1 MIRMTA
7 KTLMIQGT
15 ASSAGKSLL
24 VAALCRIFHQDK
36 VRVAPFKAQ
45 NMALNSFVTREGHEM
60 GRAQVVQAQAA
71 GLEPHVDMNP
81 ILLKPE
87 QDARS
92 QVVVMGK
99 PWATL
104 AAGEYYRRKEE
115 LWPVVTA
122 ALDRLRERYDLLVV
136 EGAGSPAEINLRE
149 SDIVNMA
156 VARYARAP
164 VLLVGDIDRGGVFAS
179 LVGTMVL
186 LEEGERRLIKGFV
199 INKFRGDVALLH
211 DGLTMLE
218 ERTGVPVLGVV
229 PFIRDLQIAEEDSV
243 ALEEALQRLRITLT
257 TGRFSMGEGASGLKA
272 ALLRHRAVAKPS
284 QECEVDIAVVRLPRI
299 SNFDDLDALA
309 LEEGVQVRFVDGP
322 DRLGHPQAVI
332 LPGTKSTI
340 ADLLWLRRVGLARSI
355 CELAES
361 GIPVVGICG
370 GYQMLGRT
378 ISDPNGVESAEGQ
391 VKGLGLLPVDTI
403 FEAVKATYQAR
414 ARIKTDR
421 GFFAEIEGQEIEGY
435 EIHMGH
441 SRGGEPA
448 FRLLARGDRPVDAP
462 DGAVDE
468 RGRVFGTYLHG
479 LFDNPNLR
487 RAWLRSL
494 GWDAAFSGLSMTEV
508 REREYNRLAQQV
520 RASLD
525 MERVYQIVGM
535 NVG

>member
-1 MIRMTA
+1 MTA

-24 VAALCRIFHQDK
+24 VAALCRIFRQDG

-104 AAGEYYRRKEE
+104 AAGEYYRRKGE
-115 LWPVVTA
+115 LWSVVTA
-122 ALDRLRERYDLLVV
+122 ALDRLRERYDLVII

-156 VARYARAP
+156 VARYAGAP

-186 LEEGERRLIKGFV
+186 LEEDERRLIKGFV
-199 INKFRGDVALLH
+199 INKFRGDVTLLH

-229 PFIRDLQIAEEDSV
+229 PFIRGLQIAEEDSV
-243 ALEEALQRLRITLT
+243 ALEEPLR
-257 TGRFSMGEGASGLKA
+257 RFGNSFQAKSVFAHQESSCCQGYSQPFGK
-272 ALLRHRAVAKPS
+272 LRTPPS
-284 QECEVDIAVVRLPRI
+284 QGSEVDIAVIRLPRI
-299 SNFDDLDALA
+299 SNFDDFDALA
-309 LEEGVQVRFVDGP
+309 LEEGVQVRFVDGT

-340 ADLLWLRRVGLARSI
+340 ADLLWLRRVGLARAI
-355 CELAES
+355 CALAEN

-370 GYQMLGRT
+370 GYQMLDRT
-378 ISDPNGVESAEGQ
+378 ISDPNRVESAEGQ
-391 VKGLGLLPVDTI
+391 VEGLGLLPVDTI

-414 ARIKTDR
+414 ARIETDR

-441 SRGGEPA
+441 SRG
-448 FRLLARGDRPVDAP
+448 ARRPFACWPEATNWWMLPMGRWTKGGKCSAP
-462 DGAVDE
+462 ICTACS
-468 RGRVFGTYLHG
+468 TT
-479 LFDNPNLR
+479 P
-487 RAWLRSL
+487 
-494 GWDAAFSGLSMTEV
+494 T
-508 REREYNRLAQQV
+508 
-520 RASLD
+520 
-525 MERVYQIVGM
+525 
-535 NVG
+535 

>member
-1 MIRMTA
+1 MTA

-24 VAALCRIFHQDK
+24 VAALCRIFRQDG

-99 PWATL
+99 PWTTL
-104 AAGEYYRRKEE
+104 AAGEYYRRKGE
-115 LWPVVTA
+115 LWSVVTA
-122 ALDRLRERYDLLVV
+122 ALDRLRERYDLVV
-136 EGAGSPAEINLRE
+136 IEGAGSPAEINLRE

-186 LEEGERRLIKGFV
+186 LEKGEWQLIKGFI
-199 INKFRGDVALLH
+199 INKFRGDVALLQ

-229 PFIRDLQIAEEDSV
+229 PFVRDLQIAEEDSV
-243 ALEEALQRLRITLT
+243 ALDRVSRTGDRGHRI
-257 TGRFSMGEGASGLKA
+257 RDK
-272 ALLRHRAVAKPS
+272 
-284 QECEVDIAVVRLPRI
+284 VDIAVVRLPHI
-299 SNFDDLDALA
+299 SNFDDFDALA

-322 DRLGHPQAVI
+322 GRLGHPQAVI

-340 ADLLWLRRVGLARSI
+340 TDLLWLRRVGLARAI
-355 CELAES
+355 CELAEN

-378 ISDPNGVESAEGQ
+378 ISDPSGVESAEGQ
-391 VKGLGLLPVDTI
+391 VEGLGLLPVDTV

-414 ARIKTDR
+414 ARIETGR
-421 GFFAEIEGQEIEGY
+421 GFFAEIEGQEVEGY

-448 FRLLARGDRPVDAP
+448 FRLLARGSQLVDAP
-462 DGAVDE
+462 DGAVDK

-494 GWDAAFSGLSMTEV
+494 GWDAAFSGLSMAEV
-508 REREYNRLAQQV
+508 REREYDRLAQQV
-520 RASLD
+520 RESLD
-525 MERVYQIVGM
+525 MERVYRIVGL
-535 NVG
+535 

>member
-1 MIRMTA
+1 MTA

-24 VAALCRIFHQDK
+24 VAALCRIFRQDG

-104 AAGEYYRRKEE
+104 AAGEYYPRKGE
-115 LWPVVTA
+115 LWSVVTA
-122 ALDRLRERYDLLVV
+122 ALDRLRERYDLVII

-156 VARYARAP
+156 VARYAKAP

-186 LEEGERRLIKGFV
+186 LEEDERRLIKGFV
-199 INKFRGDVALLH
+199 INKFRGDVTLLQ

-218 ERTGVPVLGVV
+218 KRTGVPVLGVV
-229 PFIRDLQIAEEDSV
+229 PFIRGLRIAEEDSV
-243 ALEEALQRLRITLT
+243 ALGEPLRRFGNSLQ
-257 TGRFSMGEGASGLKA
+257 
-272 ALLRHRAVAKPS
+272 AKSVFAHQESSCCQGYSHPS
-284 QECEVDIAVVRLPRI
+284 QGSEVDIAVIRLPRI
-299 SNFDDLDALA
+299 SNFDDFDALA

-340 ADLLWLRRVGLARSI
+340 ADLLWLRRVGLARAI
-355 CELAES
+355 CALAEN
-361 GIPVVGICG
+361 GIPMVGICG

-378 ISDPNGVESAEGQ
+378 ISDPNGLESAEGQ
-391 VKGLGLLPVDTI
+391 VEGLGLLPVDTV

-414 ARIKTDR
+414 ARIENDR

-448 FRLLARGDRPVDAP
+448 FRLLARGDQLVDAL
-462 DGAVDE
+462 DGAMDE
-468 RGRVFGTYLHG
+468 RGQVFGTYLHG

-494 GWDAAFSGLSMTEV
+494 GWDAAFSGLSMAEV
-508 REREYNRLAQQV
+508 REREYDRLAQQV
-520 RASLD
+520 RESLD
-525 MERVYQIVGM
+525 MGQVYQIAGL
-535 NVG
+535 

>member
-1 MIRMTA
+1 MTA

-24 VAALCRIFHQDK
+24 VAALCRIFHQDG

-99 PWATL
+99 PWAAL
-104 AAGEYYRRKEE
+104 AAGEYYRRKGE
-115 LWPVVTA
+115 LWSVVTA
-122 ALDRLRERYDLLVV
+122 ALDRLRERYDLVV
-136 EGAGSPAEINLRE
+136 IEGAGSPAEINLRE

-164 VLLVGDIDRGGVFAS
+164 VLLVGDIDRGGVFAA

-199 INKFRGDVALLH
+199 INKFRGDVTLLH

-243 ALEEALQRLRITLT
+243 ALDGVSQAGDRGQG
-257 TGRFSMGEGASGLKA
+257 TGEKGQGISDK
-272 ALLRHRAVAKPS
+272 
-284 QECEVDIAVVRLPRI
+284 VDIAVIRLPRI
-299 SNFDDLDALA
+299 SNFDDFDALA
-309 LEEGVQVRFVDGP
+309 LEEGVQVRFVDDP

-340 ADLLWLRRVGLARSI
+340 ADLLWLRRVGLARAI
-355 CELAES
+355 CALAEN

-378 ISDPNGVESAEGQ
+378 ISDPN
-391 VKGLGLLPVDTI
+391 
-403 FEAVKATYQAR
+403 
-414 ARIKTDR
+414 
-421 GFFAEIEGQEIEGY
+421 
-435 EIHMGH
+435 
-441 SRGGEPA
+441 
-448 FRLLARGDRPVDAP
+448 
-462 DGAVDE
+462 
-468 RGRVFGTYLHG
+468 
-479 LFDNPNLR
+479 
-487 RAWLRSL
+487 
-494 GWDAAFSGLSMTEV
+494 
-508 REREYNRLAQQV
+508 
-520 RASLD
+520 
-525 MERVYQIVGM
+525 
-535 NVG
+535 

>member
-24 VAALCRIFHQDK
+24 VAALCRIFRQDG
-36 VRVAPFKAQ
+36 VRVVPFKAQ

-104 AAGEYYRRKEE
+104 AAGAYYQHKGE
-115 LWPVVTA
+115 LWSVVTA
-122 ALDRLRERYDLLVV
+122 ALDRLRERYDLVII

-156 VARYARAP
+156 VARYATAP

-186 LEEGERRLIKGFV
+186 LEEDERRLIKGFV
-199 INKFRGDVALLH
+199 INKFRGDLRLLQA
-211 DGLTMLE
+211 GLSMLE
-218 ERTGVPVLGVV
+218 ERAKVPVLGVV

-243 ALEEALQRLRITLT
+243 ALGEPLRRLRI
-257 TGRFSMGEGASGLKA
+257 
-272 ALLRHRAVAKPS
+272 KPS
-284 QECEVDIAVVRLPRI
+284 QGCEVDIAVVRLPRI
-299 SNFDDLDALA
+299 SNFDDFDALA

-340 ADLLWLRRVGLARSI
+340 ADLLWLRRVGLARAI
-355 CELAES
+355 CELAEE

-378 ISDPNGVESAEGQ
+378 ICDPDGVESAEGQ
-391 VKGLGLLPVDTI
+391 VEGLGLLPVDTV
-403 FEAVKATYQAR
+403 FEAAKATYQAR
-414 ARIKTDR
+414 ARIETAR

-448 FRLLARGDRPVDAP
+448 FRLLSRGDQPVETP

-494 GWDAAFSGLSMTEV
+494 GWDAAFSGLSMIEV
-508 REREYNRLAQQV
+508 REQAYDRLARQV
-520 RASLD
+520 RESLD
-525 MERVYQIVGM
+525 MERVYQIVGL
-535 NVG
+535 

>member
-1 MIRMTA
+1 
-7 KTLMIQGT
+7 MIQGT
-15 ASSAGKSLL
+15 TSSAGKSLL
-24 VAALCRIFHQDK
+24 VAALCRIFRQGG

-99 PWATL
+99 PWVAL
-104 AAGEYYRRKEE
+104 AAGEYYRRKGE
-115 LWPVVTA
+115 LWSVVTA
-122 ALDRLRERYDLLVV
+122 ALNRLRERYDLVV
-136 EGAGSPAEINLRE
+136 IEGAGSPAEINLRE

-186 LEEGERRLIKGFV
+186 LQEDERRLIKGFI
-199 INKFRGDVALLH
+199 INKFRGDVTLLH

-229 PFIRDLQIAEEDSV
+229 PFIWDLQIAEEDSV
-243 ALEEALQRLRITLT
+243 ALDRVSRTGDRGQRTRDN
-257 TGRFSMGEGASGLKA
+257 
-272 ALLRHRAVAKPS
+272 
-284 QECEVDIAVVRLPRI
+284 VDIAVVRLPRI
-299 SNFDDLDALA
+299 SNFDDFDALA
-309 LEEGVQVRFVDGP
+309 LEEGVQVRFVDSSSQ
-322 DRLGHPQAVI
+322 LGHPQAII

-340 ADLLWLRRVGLARSI
+340 ADLLWLRQVGLDRAI
-355 CELAES
+355 CELAEK

-378 ISDPNGVESAEGQ
+378 ISDPDGVESAEGQ
-391 VKGLGLLPVDTI
+391 VEGLGLLTVDTV
-403 FEAVKATYQAR
+403 FETVKATYQAR
-414 ARIKTDR
+414 ARIETNQ
-421 GFFAEIEGQEIEGY
+421 GFFAEIEGQKIEGY

-441 SRGGEPA
+441 SHGGQPA
-448 FRLLARGDRPVDAP
+448 FRLLARGDQPVDAS

-468 RGRVFGTYLHG
+468 SGQVFGTYLHG

-487 RAWLRSL
+487 QAWLRSL
-494 GWDAAFSGLSMTEV
+494 GWDAAFSGLSMAQV
-508 REREYNRLAQQV
+508 REREYDRLAQQV
-520 RASLD
+520 RESLD
-525 MERVYQIVGM
+525 MNRVYQIVGL
-535 NVG
+535 

>member
-1 MIRMTA
+1 MTA

-24 VAALCRIFHQDK
+24 VAALCRIFRQDG

-45 NMALNSFVTREGHEM
+45 NMALNSFVTRGGHEM

-99 PWATL
+99 PWTTL
-104 AAGEYYRRKEE
+104 AAGEYYRHKGE
-115 LWPVVTA
+115 LWPMVTA
-122 ALDRLRERYDLLVV
+122 SLDRLRERYDLVV
-136 EGAGSPAEINLRE
+136 IEGAGSPAEINLRE

-156 VARYARAP
+156 VARYAGAP

-186 LEEGERRLIKGFV
+186 LEEDERRLIKGFV

-211 DGLTMLE
+211 DGLTLLE

-243 ALEEALQRLRITLT
+243 ALGEPLPRLRI
-257 TGRFSMGEGASGLKA
+257 
-272 ALLRHRAVAKPS
+272 KPS
-284 QECEVDIAVVRLPRI
+284 QGCEVDIAVVRLPRI
-299 SNFDDLDALA
+299 SNFDDFDALA

-322 DRLGHPQAVI
+322 DRLGHPQAII

-340 ADLLWLRRVGLARSI
+340 ADLLWLRQVGLARAI
-355 CELAES
+355 YELAEN

-378 ISDPNGVESAEGQ
+378 ISDPNGVESSEGQ
-391 VKGLGLLPVDTI
+391 VEGLGLLPVDTI
-403 FEAVKATYQAR
+403 FETVKATYQAR
-414 ARIKTDR
+414 ARIETGR

-448 FRLLARGDRPVDAP
+448 FRLLARSDQLVDAP

-494 GWDAAFSGLSMTEV
+494 GWDAAFSGLSMAEV
-508 REREYNRLAQQV
+508 REREYDRLAQQV
-520 RASLD
+520 RESLD
-525 MERVYQIVGM
+525 MERVYQIVAL
-535 NVG
+535 

>member
-1 MIRMTA
+1 MTA

-15 ASSAGKSLL
+15 SSSAGKSLL
-24 VAALCRIFHQDK
+24 VAALCRILHQDR

-45 NMALNSFVTREGHEM
+45 NMALNSFVTREGHEI

-87 QDARS
+87 EDACS

-104 AAGEYYRRKEE
+104 AAGEYYRRKGE
-115 LWPVVTA
+115 LWSVVTA
-122 ALDRLRERYDLLVV
+122 ALDRLRARYNLVV
-136 EGAGSPAEINLRE
+136 IEGAGSPAEINLRE

-156 VARYARAP
+156 VARYARSP

-179 LVGTMVL
+179 LVGTMAL
-186 LEEGERRLIKGFV
+186 LEEDERRLIKGFI
-199 INKFRGDVALLH
+199 INKFRGDVALLQ

-243 ALEEALQRLRITLT
+243 ALDRVLRPED
-257 TGRFSMGEGASGLKA
+257 R
-272 ALLRHRAVAKPS
+272 R
-284 QECEVDIAVVRLPRI
+284 QETRNKVDIAVVRLPRI

-309 LEEGVQVRFVDGP
+309 LEEGVQVRFVDSP
-322 DRLGHPQAVI
+322 DQLGHPQAII

-340 ADLLWLRRVGLARSI
+340 ADLLWLRRVGLARAI
-355 CELAES
+355 CKLAEND
-361 GIPVVGICG
+361 IPVVGICG
-370 GYQMLGRT
+370 GYQMLGQT

-391 VKGLGLLPVDTI
+391 VEGLGLLPVDTI

-414 ARIKTDR
+414 ARIETNR

-448 FRLLARGDRPVDAP
+448 FRMLGRGDQPVYVS
-462 DGAVDE
+462 DGAVDQ
-468 RGRVFGTYLHG
+468 RGQVFGTYLHG

-487 RAWLRSL
+487 RAWLQSL

-508 REREYNRLAQQV
+508 REQEYDRLAQQV
-520 RASLD
+520 RESLD
-525 MERVYQIVGM
+525 MECVYQIVGI
-535 NVG
+535 

>member
-1 MIRMTA
+1 MTA

-24 VAALCRIFHQDK
+24 VTALCRIFRQDG

-99 PWATL
+99 PWDTL
-104 AAGEYYRRKEE
+104 AAGEYYQRKGE
-115 LWPVVTA
+115 LWAVVTA
-122 ALDRLRERYDLLVV
+122 ALDRLRERYDLVII

-156 VARYARAP
+156 VARYARSP

-186 LEEGERRLIKGFV
+186 LEEDERRLIKGFI
-199 INKFRGDVALLH
+199 INKFRGDAALLY

-243 ALEEALQRLRITLT
+243 ALGEPLR
-257 TGRFSMGEGASGLKA
+257 RFYSQPFGK
-272 ALLRHRAVAKPS
+272 LRTPPS
-284 QECEVDIAVVRLPRI
+284 QGCEVDIAIIRLPRI
-299 SNFDDLDALA
+299 SNFDDFDALA
-309 LEEGVQVRFVDGP
+309 LEEGVQVRFVGGSDQ
-322 DRLGHPQAVI
+322 LGHPQAII

-340 ADLLWLRRVGLARSI
+340 ADLLWLRRVGLAEAI
-355 CELAES
+355 GELAEND
-361 GIPVVGICG
+361 IPVVGICG

-378 ISDPNGVESAEGQ
+378 IRDPSGVESAEGQ
-391 VKGLGLLPVDTI
+391 VEGLGLLPVDTI

-414 ARIKTDR
+414 ACIETRR
-421 GFFAEIEGQEIEGY
+421 GFFAEIEGQEIKGY
-435 EIHMGH
+435 EIHMGL
-441 SRGGEPA
+441 SSGGEPA
-448 FRLLARGDRPVDAP
+448 FRLLARGDQMVDAP

-479 LFDNPNLR
+479 LFDNLNLR

-494 GWDAAFSGLSMTEV
+494 GWDAAFSGLSMAEV
-508 REREYNRLAQQV
+508 REQEYDRLAQQV
-520 RASLD
+520 RESLD
-525 MERVYQIVGM
+525 MERVYQMVGL
-535 NVG
+535 

>member
-1 MIRMTA
+1 MTA

-24 VAALCRIFHQDK
+24 VTALCRIFRQDG

-104 AAGEYYRRKEE
+104 PAGEYYRRKGE
-115 LWPVVTA
+115 LWSVVTA
-122 ALDRLRERYDLLVV
+122 ALDRLRERYDLVV
-136 EGAGSPAEINLRE
+136 IEGAGSPAEINLRE

-156 VARYARAP
+156 VARYAIAP

-186 LEEGERRLIKGFV
+186 LEEDERRLIKGFV

-211 DGLTMLE
+211 DGLTLLE

-243 ALEEALQRLRITLT
+243 ALGEPLR
-257 TGRFSMGEGASGLKA
+257 RFYSQPFGLS
-272 ALLRHRAVAKPS
+272 LRTKPS
-284 QECEVDIAVVRLPRI
+284 PGCKVDIAVVRLPRI

-309 LEEGVQVRFVDGP
+309 LEEGVQVRFVDGL

-340 ADLLWLRRVGLARSI
+340 ADLLWLRQVGLARAI
-355 CELAES
+355 CELAEK

-370 GYQMLGRT
+370 GYQMLGRA
-378 ISDPNGVESAEGQ
+378 ISDPNGVESDEGQ
-391 VKGLGLLPVDTI
+391 VEGLGLLPVDTI

-414 ARIKTDR
+414 ARIETGR
-421 GFFAEIEGQEIEGY
+421 GFFTEIKGQEIEGY

-448 FRLLARGDRPVDAP
+448 FRLLARGDQPVNAP

-468 RGRVFGTYLHG
+468 RGQVFGTYLHG

-494 GWDAAFSGLSMTEV
+494 GWDAAFSGLSLAEA
-508 REREYNRLAQQV
+508 REREYDRLAQQV
-520 RASLD
+520 RESLD
-525 MERVYQIVGM
+525 MTRVYQIVGL
-535 NVG
+535 

>member
-1 MIRMTA
+1 MTA

-24 VAALCRIFHQDK
+24 VAALCRIFRQDG
-36 VRVAPFKAQ
+36 VRVVPFKAQ

-92 QVVVMGK
+92 QVVVMGR
-99 PWATL
+99 PWAAL
-104 AAGEYYRRKEE
+104 AAGEYYRRKGE
-115 LWPVVTA
+115 LWSVVTA
-122 ALDRLRERYDLLVV
+122 ALDRLRERYDLVIM
-136 EGAGSPAEINLRE
+136 EGAGSAAEINLRE

-156 VARYARAP
+156 VARYASAP

-186 LEEGERRLIKGFV
+186 LEEDERRLIKGFV
-199 INKFRGDVALLH
+199 INKFRGDAALLR
-211 DGLTMLE
+211 DGLAMLE

-243 ALEEALQRLRITLT
+243 ALGEPLRRL
-257 TGRFSMGEGASGLKA
+257 
-272 ALLRHRAVAKPS
+272 HKPS
-284 QECEVDIAVVRLPRI
+284 QGGEVDIAVVRLPRI
-299 SNFDDLDALA
+299 SNFDDFDALA
-309 LEEGVQVRFVDGP
+309 LEEGVQVRFVDSL
-322 DRLGHPQAVI
+322 DRLGCPQAVI

-340 ADLLWLRRVGLARSI
+340 ADLLWLQRVGLARAI
-355 CELAES
+355 CELAEK
-361 GIPVVGICG
+361 GIPVAGICG

-378 ISDPNGVESAEGQ
+378 ISDPDRVESAEGQ
-391 VKGLGLLPVDTI
+391 VEGLGLLPVDTV
-403 FEAVKATYQAR
+403 FEAVKATYQVR
-414 ARIKTDR
+414 ARIETDR
-421 GFFAEIEGQEIEGY
+421 GFFAEIEGQEIAGY

-441 SRGGEPA
+441 SRGGKPA
-448 FRLLARGDRPVDAP
+448 FRLSARGGQPVDAP

-494 GWDAAFSGLSMTEV
+494 GWDAAFSDLNMTEV
-508 REREYNRLAQQV
+508 REREYDRLAQQV
-520 RASLD
+520 RESLD
-525 MERVYQIVGM
+525 MARLYQIV
-535 NVG
+535 NL

>member
-1 MIRMTA
+1 MTA

-24 VAALCRIFHQDK
+24 VAALCRIFCQDG

-92 QVVVMGK
+92 QVVVMGR

-104 AAGEYYRRKEE
+104 AAGEYYRRKGE

-122 ALDRLRERYDLLVV
+122 ALDRLRERYDLVV
-136 EGAGSPAEINLRE
+136 IEGAGSPAEINLRD

-186 LEEGERRLIKGFV
+186 LEEDERRLIKGFV
-199 INKFRGDVALLH
+199 INKFRGDVALLQ

-218 ERTGVPVLGVV
+218 QRTGVPVLGVV

-243 ALEEALQRLRITLT
+243 ALGEPLRRSLESSQ
-257 TGRFSMGEGASGLKA
+257 GR
-272 ALLRHRAVAKPS
+272 
-284 QECEVDIAVVRLPRI
+284 EVDIAAIRLPRI
-299 SNFDDLDALA
+299 SNFDDFDALA

-322 DRLGHPQAVI
+322 DQLGHPQAVI

-340 ADLLWLRRVGLARSI
+340 ADLLWLRQVGLARAL
-355 CELAES
+355 CELAEN
-361 GIPVVGICG
+361 GTPVVGICG

-378 ISDPNGVESAEGQ
+378 ISDPKGVGSAEGQ
-391 VKGLGLLPVDTI
+391 VEGLGLLPVDTI
-403 FEAVKATYQAR
+403 FEAVKATYQVR
-414 ARIKTDR
+414 ARVETDR

-435 EIHMGH
+435 EIHLGH

-448 FRLLARGDRPVDAP
+448 FRLLARGDQLVDAP
-462 DGAVDE
+462 DGAVDQK
-468 RGRVFGTYLHG
+468 GQVFGTYLHG
-479 LFDNPNLR
+479 LFDNSNLR

-494 GWDAAFSGLSMTEV
+494 GWDASFSGLSMMEV
-508 REREYNRLAQQV
+508 REREYDRLAQQV
-520 RASLD
+520 RESLD
-525 MERVYQIVGM
+525 MEQVYQIVGL
-535 NVG
+535 

>member
-1 MIRMTA
+1 MTA

-24 VAALCRIFHQDK
+24 VAALCRIFRQDG

-104 AAGEYYRRKEE
+104 VAGEYYRRKGE
-115 LWPVVTA
+115 LWSVVTA
-122 ALDRLRERYDLLVV
+122 ALDRLRERYDLVII

-186 LEEGERRLIKGFV
+186 LQEDERRLIKGFI
-199 INKFRGDVALLH
+199 INKFRGDVTLLH

-229 PFIRDLQIAEEDSV
+229 PFIWDLQIAEEDSV
-243 ALEEALQRLRITLT
+243 ALDGVSR
-257 TGRFSMGEGASGLKA
+257 TGDRGQGIRDK
-272 ALLRHRAVAKPS
+272 
-284 QECEVDIAVVRLPRI
+284 VDIAVIRLPRI
-299 SNFDDLDALA
+299 SNFDDFDALA
-309 LEEGVQVRFVDGP
+309 LEEGVQVRFVDGL
-322 DRLGHPQAVI
+322 DRLGHPQAII

-340 ADLLWLRRVGLARSI
+340 ADLLWLRQVGLARAI
-355 CELAES
+355 CELAEK

-391 VKGLGLLPVDTI
+391 VEGLGLLPVDTV
-403 FEAVKATYQAR
+403 FEAVKATYQAQ
-414 ARIKTDR
+414 ARIETDR
-421 GFFAEIEGQEIEGY
+421 GFLAEIEGQEIEGY
-435 EIHMGH
+435 EIHMGY

-448 FRLLARGDRPVDAP
+448 FRLLARSDQPVDAP
-462 DGAVDE
+462 DGTVDE

-494 GWDAAFSGLSMTEV
+494 GWDAAFSGLSMAEV
-508 REREYNRLAQQV
+508 REQEYDRLAQQV
-520 RASLD
+520 RESLD
-525 MERVYQIVGM
+525 MKRVYQIVEL
-535 NVG
+535 

>member
-1 MIRMTA
+1 MTA

-24 VAALCRIFHQDK
+24 VAALCRIFRQDG

-99 PWATL
+99 PWTTL
-104 AAGEYYRRKEE
+104 AAGEYYRRKGE
-115 LWPVVTA
+115 LWSVVTA
-122 ALDRLRERYDLLVV
+122 ALDRLRERHDLVV
-136 EGAGSPAEINLRE
+136 IEGAGNPAEINLRE

-186 LEEGERRLIKGFV
+186 LEKGERQLIKGFV
-199 INKFRGDVALLH
+199 INKFRGDVALLQ

-243 ALEEALQRLRITLT
+243 ALDRVSRTGDRGQRIRD
-257 TGRFSMGEGASGLKA
+257 K
-272 ALLRHRAVAKPS
+272 
-284 QECEVDIAVVRLPRI
+284 VDIAVVRLPRI
-299 SNFDDLDALA
+299 SNFDDFDALA

-340 ADLLWLRRVGLARSI
+340 TDLLWLRRVGLARAI
-355 CELAES
+355 CELTEN

-391 VKGLGLLPVDTI
+391 VEGLGLLPVDTV

-414 ARIKTDR
+414 ARIETGR
-421 GFFAEIEGQEIEGY
+421 GFFAEIEGQEVEGY

-448 FRLLARGDRPVDAP
+448 FRLLARGSQLVDAP
-462 DGAVDE
+462 DGAVDK

-494 GWDAAFSGLSMTEV
+494 GWDAAFSGLSMAEV
-508 REREYNRLAQQV
+508 REREYDRLAQQV
-520 RASLD
+520 RESLD
-525 MERVYQIVGM
+525 MERVYQIVGL
-535 NVG
+535 

>member
-1 MIRMTA
+1 MIA

-24 VAALCRIFHQDK
+24 AAALCRIFRQDG

-45 NMALNSFVTREGHEM
+45 NMALNSFVTRQGHEM

-87 QDARS
+87 QDACS

-104 AAGEYYRRKEE
+104 AAGEYYRHKAE
-115 LWPVVTA
+115 LWSVVTG
-122 ALDRLRERYDLLVV
+122 ALDRLRERYDLVV
-136 EGAGSPAEINLRE
+136 IEGAGSPAEINLRE

-156 VARYARAP
+156 VARYAGAP

-179 LVGTMVL
+179 LVGTIAL
-186 LEEGERRLIKGFV
+186 LEEDERRLIKGFV

-243 ALEEALQRLRITLT
+243 ALDDVSWIERRRQGMREQ
-257 TGRFSMGEGASGLKA
+257 
-272 ALLRHRAVAKPS
+272 
-284 QECEVDIAVVRLPRI
+284 VDIAVVWLPRI
-299 SNFDDLDALA
+299 SNFDDFDALA

-322 DRLGHPQAVI
+322 DRLGYPQAVI

-340 ADLLWLRRVGLARSI
+340 ADLLWLRRVGLARAI
-355 CELAES
+355 CELAEK

-391 VKGLGLLPVDTI
+391 TEGLGLLPIDTI
-403 FEAVKATYQAR
+403 FETVKATYQAR
-414 ARIKTDR
+414 ARIATDR
-421 GFFAEIEGQEIEGY
+421 GFFTEIEGQEIEGY
-435 EIHMGH
+435 EIHMGR
-441 SRGGEPA
+441 SSGGEPA
-448 FRLLARGDRPVDAP
+448 FRLLARGDQPVNAP

-494 GWDAAFSGLSMTEV
+494 GWDAAFSGLSMIEV
-508 REREYNRLAQQV
+508 REQEYDRLAQQV
-520 RASLD
+520 RESLD
-525 MERVYQIVGM
+525 MERVYQVVGLAGM

>member
-1 MIRMTA
+1 MTA

-24 VAALCRIFHQDK
+24 AAALCRIFRQDG

-104 AAGEYYRRKEE
+104 AAGEYYRRKRE
-115 LWPVVTA
+115 LWSVVTA
-122 ALDRLRERYDLLVV
+122 AFDRLRERYDLVII

-179 LVGTMVL
+179 LVGTMIL
-186 LEEGERRLIKGFV
+186 LEEDERWLIKGFI
-199 INKFRGDVALLH
+199 INKFRGDVTLLH

-229 PFIRDLQIAEEDSV
+229 PFIRGLQIAEEDSV
-243 ALEEALQRLRITLT
+243 ALDR
-257 TGRFSMGEGASGLKA
+257 
-272 ALLRHRAVAKPS
+272 VS
-284 QECEVDIAVVRLPRI
+284 QARDKGQGTRDKVDIAIVRLPRI
-299 SNFDDLDALA
+299 SNFDDFDALA
-309 LEEGVQVRFVDGP
+309 LEEGVQVRFVD
-322 DRLGHPQAVI
+322 DSDQLGRPQAII

-340 ADLLWLRRVGLARSI
+340 ADLLWLRRVGLARTI
-355 CELAES
+355 CALAEK

-378 ISDPNGVESAEGQ
+378 ISDPNGVESAKGQ
-391 VKGLGLLPVDTI
+391 VEGLGLLSVDAI

-414 ARIKTDR
+414 ARIETDR
-421 GFFAEIEGQEIEGY
+421 GFFAEIEGQEIAGY

-448 FRLLARGDRPVDAP
+448 FRLLARGDQPVDAP

-487 RAWLRSL
+487 QAWLQSL
-494 GWDAAFSGLSMTEV
+494 GWEAAFSGLSMAEV
-508 REREYNRLAQQV
+508 REREYDRLAQQM
-520 RASLD
+520 RESLD
-525 MERVYQIVGM
+525 MERVYQIVGL
-535 NVG
+535 

>member
-1 MIRMTA
+1 
-7 KTLMIQGT
+7 MIQGT

-24 VAALCRIFHQDK
+24 VAALCRIFRQDG

-99 PWATL
+99 PWAAI
-104 AAGEYYRRKEE
+104 AAGEYYRRKGE

-122 ALDRLRERYDLLVV
+122 ALDRLRERYDLVV
-136 EGAGSPAEINLRE
+136 IEGAGSPAEINLRE

-179 LVGTMVL
+179 LVGTMAL
-186 LEEGERRLIKGFV
+186 LEEDERRLIKGFV
-199 INKFRGDVALLH
+199 INKFRGDVSLLR
-211 DGLTMLE
+211 DGLAMLE
-218 ERTGVPVLGVV
+218 QRTGVPVLGVV

-243 ALEEALQRLRITLT
+243 ALDDV
-257 TGRFSMGEGASGLKA
+257 S
-272 ALLRHRAVAKPS
+272 RAEDRG
-284 QECEVDIAVVRLPRI
+284 QGIRDRVDIAVIRLPRI
-299 SNFDDLDALA
+299 SNFDDFDALA
-309 LEEGVQVRFVDGP
+309 LEAGVQVRFVDDP
-322 DRLGHPQAVI
+322 DRLGCPQAVI

-340 ADLLWLRRVGLARSI
+340 ADLLWLRRVGLARAL
-355 CELAES
+355 CELAEN
-361 GIPVVGICG
+361 GTPVVGICG

-378 ISDPNGVESAEGQ
+378 ISDPEGVESAEGQ
-391 VKGLGLLPVDTI
+391 VEGLGLLPVDTV
-403 FEAVKATYQAR
+403 FEVVKATYQVR
-414 ARIKTDR
+414 ARIETDR

-448 FRLLARGDRPVDAP
+448 FRLLARGDRPVDAS
-462 DGAVDE
+462 DGAVDQK
-468 RGRVFGTYLHG
+468 GQVFGTYLHG

-494 GWDAAFSGLSMTEV
+494 GWDAAFSGLSMIEV
-508 REREYNRLAQQV
+508 REREYDRLARQV
-520 RASLD
+520 RESLD
-525 MERVYQIVGM
+525 MERVYRIVGL
-535 NVG
+535 

>member
-1 MIRMTA
+1 VT
-7 KTLMIQGT
+7 
-15 ASSAGKSLL
+15 
-24 VAALCRIFHQDK
+24 
-36 VRVAPFKAQ
+36 PFKAQ

-81 ILLKPE
+81 VLLKPE

-104 AAGEYYRRKEE
+104 AAGKYYQRKSE
-115 LWPVVTA
+115 LWSVVTA
-122 ALDRLRERYDLLVV
+122 ALDRLRERYDLVV
-136 EGAGSPAEINLRE
+136 IEGAGSPAEINLRE
-149 SDIVNMA
+149 SDMVNMA

-186 LEEGERRLIKGFV
+186 LEEEERRLIKGFV

-243 ALEEALQRLRITLT
+243 ALGEPLRRRCPELAEGLRIVLA
-257 TGRFSMGEGASGLKA
+257 TGRFSTGEDALGLK
-272 ALLRHRAVAKPS
+272 AVAKPW
-284 QECEVDIAVVRLPRI
+284 QGCEVDIAVVRLPRI

-309 LEEGVQVRFVDGP
+309 LEEGVQVRFVDSP
-322 DRLGHPQAVI
+322 DQLGYPQAII

-340 ADLLWLRRVGLARSI
+340 ADLLWLRRVGLARAI
-355 CELAES
+355 CELAENS
-361 GIPVVGICG
+361 IPVVGICG
-370 GYQMLGRT
+370 GYQMLGQT
-378 ISDPNGVESAEGQ
+378 ISDPNGVESAAGQ
-391 VKGLGLLPVDTI
+391 VEGLGLLPVDTI
-403 FEAVKATYQAR
+403 FEEVKATYQAR
-414 ARIKTDR
+414 ARIETDR

-448 FRLLARGDRPVDAP
+448 FRLLGRGDQPVDVS
-462 DGAVDE
+462 DGAVDQ
-468 RGRVFGTYLHG
+468 RGQVFGTYLHG
-479 LFDNPNLR
+479 IFDNPNLR
-487 RAWLRSL
+487 RAWLQSL

-508 REREYNRLAQQV
+508 REQEYDRLAQQV
-520 RASLD
+520 RESLD
-525 MERVYQIVGM
+525 MERVYQIVGL
-535 NVG
+535 

>member
-1 MIRMTA
+1 MTA

-24 VAALCRIFHQDK
+24 AAALCRIFRQDG

-45 NMALNSFVTREGHEM
+45 NMALNSFVTRQGREM

-81 ILLKPE
+81 VLLKPE

-99 PWATL
+99 PWSTL
-104 AAGEYYRRKEE
+104 AAGEYYRRKGE
-115 LWPVVTA
+115 LWSVVTA
-122 ALDRLRERYDLLVV
+122 ALDRLRERYDLVV
-136 EGAGSPAEINLRE
+136 IEGAGSPAEINLRE
-149 SDIVNMA
+149 TDIVNMA

-186 LEEGERRLIKGFV
+186 LEKDERRLIQGFI

-243 ALEEALQRLRITLT
+243 ALGELR
-257 TGRFSMGEGASGLKA
+257 RF
-272 ALLRHRAVAKPS
+272 VQPS
-284 QECEVDIAVVRLPRI
+284 PGCEVDIAVVRLPRI
-299 SNFDDLDALA
+299 SNFDDFDALA
-309 LEEGVQVRFVDGP
+309 LEEGVRVRFVDGL

-340 ADLLWLRRVGLARSI
+340 ADLLWLQRVGLARAI
-355 CELAES
+355 CELAEN

-378 ISDPNGVESAEGQ
+378 ISDPDRVESAEGQ
-391 VKGLGLLPVDTI
+391 VEGLGLLPVDTV

-414 ARIKTDR
+414 ARIETER
-421 GFFAEIEGQEIEGY
+421 GFFAEVEGQEVEGY

-441 SRGGEPA
+441 SHGGEPV
-448 FRLLARGDRPVDAP
+448 FRLSGRGDQRVDAS

-487 RAWLRSL
+487 RAWLQSL
-494 GWDAAFSGLSMTEV
+494 GWDAAFSGLSMIEV
-508 REREYNRLAQQV
+508 REREYDRLAQQV
-520 RASLD
+520 RESLD
-525 MERVYQIVGM
+525 MERVYQIAGLSAPSA
-535 NVG
+535 G

>member
-1 MIRMTA
+1 MTA

-24 VAALCRIFHQDK
+24 VAALCRIFCQDG

-92 QVVVMGK
+92 QVVVMGR

-104 AAGEYYRRKEE
+104 AAGEYYRRKGE

-122 ALDRLRERYDLLVV
+122 ALDRLRERYDLVV
-136 EGAGSPAEINLRE
+136 IEGAGSPAEINLRD

-186 LEEGERRLIKGFV
+186 LEEDERRLIKGFV
-199 INKFRGDVALLH
+199 INKFRGDVALLQ

-218 ERTGVPVLGVV
+218 QRTGVPVLGVV

-243 ALEEALQRLRITLT
+243 ALGEPLRRSLESSQ
-257 TGRFSMGEGASGLKA
+257 GR
-272 ALLRHRAVAKPS
+272 
-284 QECEVDIAVVRLPRI
+284 EVDIAAIRLPRI
-299 SNFDDLDALA
+299 SNFDDFDALA

-322 DRLGHPQAVI
+322 DQLGHPQAVI

-340 ADLLWLRRVGLARSI
+340 ADLLWLRQVGLARAL
-355 CELAES
+355 CELAEN
-361 GIPVVGICG
+361 GTPVVGICG
-370 GYQMLGRT
+370 GY
-378 ISDPNGVESAEGQ
+378 
-391 VKGLGLLPVDTI
+391 
-403 FEAVKATYQAR
+403 
-414 ARIKTDR
+414 
-421 GFFAEIEGQEIEGY
+421 
-435 EIHMGH
+435 
-441 SRGGEPA
+441 
-448 FRLLARGDRPVDAP
+448 
-462 DGAVDE
+462 
-468 RGRVFGTYLHG
+468 
-479 LFDNPNLR
+479 
-487 RAWLRSL
+487 
-494 GWDAAFSGLSMTEV
+494 
-508 REREYNRLAQQV
+508 
-520 RASLD
+520 
-525 MERVYQIVGM
+525 
-535 NVG
+535 

>member
-1 MIRMTA
+1 MTA

-24 VAALCRIFHQDK
+24 VAALCRIFRQDG

-45 NMALNSFVTREGHEM
+45 NMSLNSFVTREGNEM

-87 QDARS
+87 QDDRS

-104 AAGEYYRRKEE
+104 AAGEYYRRKDE
-115 LWPVVTA
+115 LWSLVTA
-122 ALDRLRERYDLLVV
+122 ALDRLRERYDLVV
-136 EGAGSPAEINLRE
+136 IEGAGSPAEINLRE

-156 VARYARAP
+156 VARYTRAP

-186 LEEGERRLIKGFV
+186 LEEDERQLIKGFV
-199 INKFRGDVALLH
+199 INKFRGDLRLLQP
-211 DGLTMLE
+211 GLSMLE
-218 ERTGVPVLGVV
+218 ERAGVPVLGVV

-243 ALEEALQRLRITLT
+243 ALDGVSR
-257 TGRFSMGEGASGLKA
+257 TGDRGQGIRDK
-272 ALLRHRAVAKPS
+272 
-284 QECEVDIAVVRLPRI
+284 VDIAVIRLPRI
-299 SNFDDLDALA
+299 SNFDDFDALA

-340 ADLLWLRRVGLARSI
+340 ADLLWLRRVGLARAI
-355 CELAES
+355 CELAEK

-378 ISDPNGVESAEGQ
+378 ISDPSGVESAEGQ
-391 VKGLGLLPVDTI
+391 VEGLGLLLVDTI

-414 ARIKTDR
+414 ARIETDR

-441 SRGGEPA
+441 SRGGEPT
-448 FRLLARGDRPVDAP
+448 FRLLARGDQPVDAP

-487 RAWLRSL
+487 RAWLQSL
-494 GWDAAFSGLSMTEV
+494 GWDAAFSGLSMAEV
-508 REREYNRLAQQV
+508 REREYDRLAQQV
-520 RASLD
+520 RESLD
-525 MERVYQIVGM
+525 MERVYPIAGL
-535 NVG
+535 

>member
-1 MIRMTA
+1 MTA

-24 VAALCRIFHQDK
+24 VTALCRIFRQDG

-87 QDARS
+87 QGASS

-99 PWATL
+99 PWATI
-104 AAGEYYRRKEE
+104 AAGKYYRRKGE
-115 LWPVVTA
+115 LWSVVTA
-122 ALDRLRERYDLLVV
+122 ALDRLQERYDLVV
-136 EGAGSPAEINLRE
+136 IEGAGSPAEINLRE

-186 LEEGERRLIKGFV
+186 LEEDERRLIKGFV
-199 INKFRGDVALLH
+199 INKFRGDVALLN

-243 ALEEALQRLRITLT
+243 ALGEPLRRLRPEAQPEGLRITLA
-257 TGRFSMGEGASGLKA
+257 TGQFSMGE
-272 ALLRHRAVAKPS
+272 KPS
-284 QECEVDIAVVRLPRI
+284 QGYKVDIAVIRLPCI

-309 LEEGVQVRFVDGP
+309 LEEGVQVRFVDDP
-322 DRLGHPQAVI
+322 DQLGHPQAVV

-340 ADLLWLRRVGLARSI
+340 ADLLWLRRMGLARAI
-355 CELAES
+355 CELAQN

-391 VKGLGLLPVDTI
+391 VEGLGLLPIDTI
-403 FEAVKATYQAR
+403 FSTVKATYQAQ
-414 ARIKTDR
+414 ARIETKR
-421 GFFAEIEGQEIEGY
+421 GFFAEIEGQEVKGY

-448 FRLLARGDRPVDAP
+448 FRLLARGDQPVDAS

-494 GWDAAFSGLSMTEV
+494 GWDAAFSGLRMVEV
-508 REREYNRLAQQV
+508 REREYDRLAQEV
-520 RASLD
+520 RGSLD
-525 MERVYQIVGM
+525 MERIHQIVGL
-535 NVG
+535 